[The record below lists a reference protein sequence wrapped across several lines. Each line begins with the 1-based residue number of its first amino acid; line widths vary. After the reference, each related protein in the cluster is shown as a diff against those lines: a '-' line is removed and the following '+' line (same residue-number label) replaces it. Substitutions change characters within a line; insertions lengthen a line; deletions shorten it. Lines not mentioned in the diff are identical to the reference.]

1 MGFFCFVSVRG
12 CELSVIPCGGMWIPA
27 GGARPGGGGCFGL
40 LRFLSVWLDLHS
52 GSFVWEL
59 VQGRLRCQ
67 IKELTADGLLP
78 RISCRLPMFGVRSRI
93 WKGEDGGWMNRC
105 AVRQAGEQR
114 TMQLARS
121 EEEEEQL
128 GSLCNFSVTQGS
140 FCKKGCTVLLF
151 NI

>member
-1 MGFFCFVSVRG
+1 M
-12 CELSVIPCGGMWIPA
+12 EP
-27 GGARPGGGGCFGL
+27 
-40 LRFLSVWLDLHS
+40 
-52 GSFVWEL
+52 
-59 VQGRLRCQ
+59 
-67 IKELTADGLLP
+67 TADGLSP
-78 RISCRLPMFGVRSRI
+78 RISCSLPMFGVRSRI